1 MPNYSF
7 FNKNE
12 SNSDNAK
19 RMGNISNFET
29 IVVINCILNVPL
41 MLTSITG
48 NALVLVAIL
57 RTPSLR
63 SVPSTIFLCS
73 LASTDF
79 LVGLVGQPFY
89 IASELYHSTD
99 VPLSKVETLISVS
112 LCGVSLATMTAIS
125 VDRFLALHYHVTYA
139 NLMTT
144 KRAMTTSASLWFVS
158 ILLSCL
164 RVWIRGVFFLITGV
178 FIAVSFVISCA
189 SYIKIYFIVRHH
201 QIQIHAQQQ
210 AVNSFNIPDSNDMIL
225 SKKSAVKTF
234 IYYICMIVCYLPYL
248 SYILLS
254 TTSVKAFGRNWSFVY
269 TVVFLNSSVNPFLY
283 CWCNREIR
291 SSVVKIVRKMMC
303 RQTGEASQLERGQNC
318 ICKERNIILTDL
330 YHAINTSL
338 NYYLN
343 FTEKNGLTFT
353 NSSVHLTGFR
363 PETQNFVTA
372 KTCMYVERDTALY
385 IICQN
390 LITQRSLQSV
400 YIAIDFF
407 LVYAVESSLSA
418 EIQKILF
425 LWLKFRKGKF

>member
-1 MPNYSF
+1 MAKTENPNVHPGLQGVNTARANNPIRTINELKAAKSPRLVVKETRQANKSYKKKSKMPNYSF
-7 FNKNE
+7 FNKDE
-12 SNSDNAK
+12 SNSDNTK
-19 RMGNISNFET
+19 RMDHISNFET

-48 NALVLVAIL
+48 NALVLAAIL

-63 SVPSTIFLCS
+63 SVPSIIFLCS

-99 VPLSKVETLISVS
+99 GPLSKVEALISVS

-125 VDRFLALHYHVTYA
+125 VDRFLALHYHVAYA

-144 KRAMTTSASLWFVS
+144 KRAMNTSASLWFVS

-164 RVWIRGVFFLITGV
+164 RVWIGGLFFLITGV
-178 FIAVSFVISCA
+178 FIAVSFVVSYA

-210 AVNSFNIPDSNDMIL
+210 AVNSFNISFNITDSNSMIL

-248 SYILLS
+248 SYSLVS
-254 TTSVKAFGRNWSFVY
+254 STSVKAFGRNWCFVY
-269 TVVFLNSSVNPFLY
+269 TVVFLNSSVNPFLC

-303 RQTGEASQLERGQNC
+303 RETGEAS
-318 ICKERNIILTDL
+318 
-330 YHAINTSL
+330 
-338 NYYLN
+338 
-343 FTEKNGLTFT
+343 
-353 NSSVHLTGFR
+353 
-363 PETQNFVTA
+363 
-372 KTCMYVERDTALY
+372 
-385 IICQN
+385 
-390 LITQRSLQSV
+390 
-400 YIAIDFF
+400 
-407 LVYAVESSLSA
+407 
-418 EIQKILF
+418 
-425 LWLKFRKGKF
+425 